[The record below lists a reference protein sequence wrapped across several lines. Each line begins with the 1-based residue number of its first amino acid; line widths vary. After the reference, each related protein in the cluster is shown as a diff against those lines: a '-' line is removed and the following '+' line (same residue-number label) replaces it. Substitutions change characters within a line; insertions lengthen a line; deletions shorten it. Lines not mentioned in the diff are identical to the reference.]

1 MKASPEE
8 LDTVAVANFRQ
19 YLRIP
24 SVHPNIDYEPCV
36 VFLEKQA
43 KDIGL
48 EFSVFRDVPKNP
60 MVVLTWS
67 GKEKSLPSIMLNS
80 HMDVVPV
87 FEDKWTHK
95 PFDADIDENGNI
107 YARGSQDTKC
117 TGIQYLEAIRRLKLK
132 GVEPRRTVHVTF
144 LPDEELGGINGAKQ
158 YVETEN
164 FKKLNIGFALDEGF
178 GGRGDTLIVF
188 NGEKRRWIFRIHC
201 PGQSGHGSL
210 LLENTAGEKVRH
222 ILDKVYDFRA
232 EQKIKEDKD
241 KKTDHVTTINL
252 TMIEGGLQNNVIPD
266 KFTLVFDARVP
277 IENFEKFEQ
286 TVNQWCKDTGEG
298 IWTEDLQKDDD
309 LPITAADDSNI
320 FWVAFKHAVQLMDFK
335 VDPLIFPANTD
346 GRYFRKALIP
356 TFGFSP
362 NQDTPTKLHDHD
374 EFLNIDVFLKGIKLY
389 THIIPALSNA

>member
-1 MKASPEE
+1 MASQKE
-8 LDTVAVANFRQ
+8 LDTIAVENFRK
-19 YLRIP
+19 YLRIQ
-24 SVHPNIDYEPCV
+24 SVHPDINYEPCV
-36 VFLEKQA
+36 EFLEKQA
-43 KDIGL
+43 RDIGL

-60 MVVLTWS
+60 MVVLTWN

-117 TGIQYLEAIRRLKLK
+117 IGIQYLEAIRRLKMN

-144 LPDEELGGINGAKQ
+144 LPDEEVGGINGAKQ
-158 YVETEN
+158 YVETKN
-164 FKKLNIGFALDEGF
+164 FKKLNIGFALDEGI
-178 GGRGDTLIVF
+178 GGKGDTLIVF
-188 NGEKRRWIFRIHC
+188 YGEKRGWGFRIHC

-232 EQKIKEDKD
+232 EQKNKEDKD

-252 TMIEGGLQNNVIPD
+252 TIIEGGLQNNVIPD

-286 TVNQWCKDTGEG
+286 TVNQWCKDAGKG
-298 IWTEDLQKDDD
+298 IWIEDLNKDDD
-309 LPITAADDSNI
+309 LPITVADNSNI
-320 FWVAFKHAVQLMDFK
+320 FWVAFKQAVQLMDFK
-335 VDPLIFPANTD
+335 VDPWIFPGNTD
-346 GRYFRKALIP
+346 GRYFRRALIP

-362 NQDTPTKLHDHD
+362 NQDTPIKAHDHD

-389 THIIPALSNA
+389 THIIPALSSA